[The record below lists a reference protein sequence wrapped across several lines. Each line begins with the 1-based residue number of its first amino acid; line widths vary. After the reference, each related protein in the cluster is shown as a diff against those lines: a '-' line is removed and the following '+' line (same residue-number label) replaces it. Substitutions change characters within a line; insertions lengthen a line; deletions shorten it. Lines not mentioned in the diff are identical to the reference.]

1 MSNDL
6 LISALQRLNEAVTA
20 ATVIVAASMLLYN
33 LMHSLRDRVVRTSSI
48 LLGCVSVTYI
58 GDVFVAISRTP
69 QSAEAW
75 LRFQWIGIAFMPAA
89 LFHLSDA
96 LLSTTG
102 LVSRGRRRRVIRLL
116 YLFGVVFLLTAAFT
130 NLIIYGL
137 IDKPLPVMQA
147 GPLFWLY
154 LLYFV
159 IVTVFAINNVLRA
172 RRRCLTAATHRRMT
186 YLLLVFLTPSAGIFP
201 YSLLFPN
208 PTALNNSS
216 LLWILI
222 NLGNFGIVLM
232 LTFLAYPLS
241 FFGSHRPDRVIK
253 AELLGFML
261 RGPVIAV
268 LVLLVIL
275 FLPAAAVFGL
285 PGVEF
290 MPFAAVALVLFL
302 EWSISLALPLLER
315 LLIYTHDQDQARV
328 IKEISERLLTRTD
341 AHQLLEAT
349 LAAICDYLRAPSAF
363 VASIN
368 TAGVR
373 LEQSVGPL
381 LPSQTWLSSPEFA
394 AIATGDAQDN
404 SDSPAP
410 EGLAIYDDILVWQ
423 SFWLVM
429 LRSARTKNGGNGNGN
444 SNGEED
450 HLPLPPVIGVLGVWA
465 RSAHPDLLPEEESI
479 FKMLYA
485 RAAQVLVGMR
495 LQDELLTT
503 VEDVLRETSA
513 VQYGPDPVRYGN
525 ASALVRS
532 VQPGPGIAVGQD
544 FIDLIRDA
552 LRDYWG
558 GPRLTDSNLVKLRLV
573 TQALEENDG
582 NPARAVRSVLARA
595 IENLKPEGTRSLT
608 ATEWTLY
615 NILEMRFVQG
625 RKVREVASR
634 LAMSDANLFRKQNVA
649 IEQVARKVAEMEQL
663 PPDDNTPE
671 SPTAA

>member
-232 LTFLAYPLS
+232 LTFLA
-241 FFGSHRPDRVIK
+241 
-253 AELLGFML
+253 
-261 RGPVIAV
+261 
-268 LVLLVIL
+268 
-275 FLPAAAVFGL
+275 
-285 PGVEF
+285 
-290 MPFAAVALVLFL
+290 
-302 EWSISLALPLLER
+302 
-315 LLIYTHDQDQARV
+315 
-328 IKEISERLLTRTD
+328 
-341 AHQLLEAT
+341 
-349 LAAICDYLRAPSAF
+349 
-363 VASIN
+363 
-368 TAGVR
+368 
-373 LEQSVGPL
+373 
-381 LPSQTWLSSPEFA
+381 
-394 AIATGDAQDN
+394 
-404 SDSPAP
+404 
-410 EGLAIYDDILVWQ
+410 
-423 SFWLVM
+423 
-429 LRSARTKNGGNGNGN
+429 
-444 SNGEED
+444 
-450 HLPLPPVIGVLGVWA
+450 
-465 RSAHPDLLPEEESI
+465 
-479 FKMLYA
+479 
-485 RAAQVLVGMR
+485 
-495 LQDELLTT
+495 
-503 VEDVLRETSA
+503 
-513 VQYGPDPVRYGN
+513 
-525 ASALVRS
+525 
-532 VQPGPGIAVGQD
+532 
-544 FIDLIRDA
+544 
-552 LRDYWG
+552 
-558 GPRLTDSNLVKLRLV
+558 
-573 TQALEENDG
+573 
-582 NPARAVRSVLARA
+582 
-595 IENLKPEGTRSLT
+595 
-608 ATEWTLY
+608 
-615 NILEMRFVQG
+615 
-625 RKVREVASR
+625 
-634 LAMSDANLFRKQNVA
+634 
-649 IEQVARKVAEMEQL
+649 
-663 PPDDNTPE
+663 
-671 SPTAA
+671 